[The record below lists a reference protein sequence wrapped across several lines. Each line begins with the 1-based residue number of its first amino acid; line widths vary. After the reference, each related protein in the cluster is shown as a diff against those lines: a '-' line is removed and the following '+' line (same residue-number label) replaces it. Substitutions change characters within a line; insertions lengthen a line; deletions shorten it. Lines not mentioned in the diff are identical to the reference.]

1 MPCIQTKVNVKIP
14 KDKETAIKTKFG
26 KAIELLPGK
35 SESWLMLSFEDE
47 CDLYFKGKNDE
58 GMAFVEVK
66 LFGKANDAAYDKLTA
81 AITKIL
87 NEELNI
93 SPANIYVKY
102 EETEHWG
109 WNGSN
114 F

>member
-1 MPCIQTKVNVKIP
+1 MPCIQTKVNVKITEE
-14 KDKETAIKTKFG
+14 KEKALKSRFG
-26 KAIELLPGK
+26 KAIEILPGK

-47 CDLYFKGKNDE
+47 CRLYFKGENE
-58 GMAFVEVK
+58 QGIAFVEVK
-66 LFGKANDAAYDKLTA
+66 IYGKANSDAYSKLTA

-93 SPANIYVKY
+93 SPSCIYVKY
-102 EETEHWG
+102 EEVANWG
-109 WNGSN
+109 WNGNN